1 MIIGLAQMDITWEE
15 SRINLKKCE
24 EFIKEASS
32 KGVELVLFPEMT
44 ITGFTMNIENL
55 DLTED
60 EIINWIK
67 EKCLKYNINIGV
79 GYAIKIDKKGKNKY
93 AIISKKGE
101 VLLNY
106 TKIHPFSKAKEDEK
120 YYKGDEIVSCN
131 IGDTNLSSFICYD
144 LRFPEVFQKASK
156 EAHLITVAANWPSSR
171 SSHWNALLK
180 ARAIENQC
188 YIAAINRV
196 GLGDSLEYIG
206 ESQIIDPSG
215 EVITS
220 LSSCEELILGDIDV
234 KNVLE
239 IQNAMS
245 VKADRREE
253 LYGKICSDQVRK
265 IEKYQ

>member
-1 MIIGLAQMDITWEE
+1 MLIGLAQMNIIWED
-15 SRINLKKCE
+15 SKANLEKCE
-24 EFIKEASS
+24 AVIKDASNRN
-32 KGVELVLFPEMT
+32 VELLLFPEMT
-44 ITGFTMNIENL
+44 LTGFTMNIDKL
-55 DLTED
+55 DLSEED
-60 EIINWIK
+60 ILNWFKTQAINFK
-67 EKCLKYNINIGV
+67 INIGI
-79 GYAIKIDKKGKNKY
+79 GYAIKVDNKGKNKY
-93 AIISKKGE
+93 AIISKNGE

-106 TKIHPFSKAKEDEK
+106 TKIHPFSKAKEGEK

-131 IGDTNLSSFICYD
+131 IGNTNLSSFICYD
-144 LRFPEVFQKASK
+144 LRFPEIFQKASK
-156 EAHLITVAANWPSSR
+156 EAHLITVAANWPASR

-196 GLGDSLEYIG
+196 GIGDGLEYIG

-220 LSSCEELILGDIDV
+220 LISCEELILGDIDV

-239 IQNAMS
+239 IQNSMS

-253 LYGKICSDQVRK
+253 LYGKICSPEVQEIGK
-265 IEKYQ
+265 